1 MMDALKEWATVVK
14 ALENGKQTVIL
25 RKGGILE
32 TASGFKIE
40 AKKFLLFPT
49 FEHQEVKNLKPE
61 FHNYLDDLKQ
71 NKPENQHN
79 NITSYAEVI
88 DESDINSIEKI
99 KALSP
104 FHIWSD
110 SYIDERVNWMS
121 EKPIKAVFLKVYK
134 IPEKEIPIKSEYHGC
149 KSWININE
157 DIQTGKAVLSE
168 EELNLRLQKFK
179 EILN

>member
-1 MMDALKEWATVVK
+1 MDALKEWATVVR
-14 ALENGKQTVIL
+14 ALENGEQTIIL

-49 FEHQEVKNLKPE
+49 FEHQEAKNLKPQ
-61 FHNYLDDLKQ
+61 FHSYLDEVKQ

-88 DESDINSIEKI
+88 DEVDINSNEKI
-99 KALSP
+99 KAVSS

-110 SYIDERVNWMS
+110 SYIQDRMNWMP
-121 EKPIKAVFLKVYK
+121 EKPIKVVFLRVYK
-134 IPEKEIPIKSEYHGC
+134 VPQFQIPIKSEYHGC

-157 DIQTGKAVLSE
+157 DIQGGKSVLSDDE
-168 EELNLRLQKFK
+168 INSRLRKFK

>member
-14 ALENGKQTVIL
+14 ALENGTQTVIL

-32 TASGFKIE
+32 TSSGFKIE
-40 AKKFLLFPT
+40 AKKFILFPT
-49 FEHQEVKNLKPE
+49 FEHQEAKNLKPQ
-61 FHNYLDDLKQ
+61 FHNYLDEVKL

-88 DESDINSIEKI
+88 DEADINSIEKI
-99 KALSP
+99 KELSP
-104 FHIWSD
+104 FHVWSN
-110 SYIDERVNWMS
+110 SYIEERMNWMP

-134 IPEKEIPIKSEYHGC
+134 VSQFKIPIKSEYHGC

-157 DIQTGKAVLSE
+157 DIQGGKSVLSDE
-168 EELNLRLQKFK
+168 DLNSRLQKFRDIVK
-179 EILN
+179 